1 MSYRA
6 FEFSTACVSG
16 WASLTRTTTTIQQ
29 VKALQTVGKWVIV
42 NKMVT
47 YDFVIEGGVSAVNAA
62 GVAVVETFSVIIN
75 AISLTSTP
83 GGVDNPD
90 VGGAT
95 E

>member
-1 MSYRA
+1 MFVCILHAKVHDR
-6 FEFSTACVSG
+6 
-16 WASLTRTTTTIQQ
+16 I
-29 VKALQTVGKWVIV
+29 IV
-42 NKMVT
+42 H
-47 YDFVIEGGVSAVNAA
+47 YWSGGVSAVNAA